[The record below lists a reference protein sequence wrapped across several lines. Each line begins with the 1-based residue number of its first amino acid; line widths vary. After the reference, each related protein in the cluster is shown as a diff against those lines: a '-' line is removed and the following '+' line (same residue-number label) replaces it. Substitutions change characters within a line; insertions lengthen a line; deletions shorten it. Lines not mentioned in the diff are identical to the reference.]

1 MVIHLQT
8 SHGQDSSVTVTLP
21 FLWPSA
27 DVMKEVT
34 DALLIMVLVLK
45 FVMSSLLYI
54 VSTNIYF
61 MIHCD
66 LEWIMVSPVKAV
78 NMSSDGHLFLLYER
92 HTFAVLNELNRVNCK
107 LLT

>member
-1 MVIHLQT
+1 
-8 SHGQDSSVTVTLP
+8 
-21 FLWPSA
+21 
-27 DVMKEVT
+27 MKEVT
-34 DALLIMVLVLK
+34 DALLITVLVLK
-45 FVMSSLLYI
+45 FVMSSLLYN

-78 NMSSDGHLFLLYER
+78 NMSSDGHLFCDER

-107 LLT
+107 LVT